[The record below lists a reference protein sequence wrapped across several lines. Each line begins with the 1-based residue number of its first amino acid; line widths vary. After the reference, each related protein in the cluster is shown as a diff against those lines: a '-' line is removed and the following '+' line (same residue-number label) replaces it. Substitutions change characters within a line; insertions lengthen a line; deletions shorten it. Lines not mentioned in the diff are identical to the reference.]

1 MADVKFSELSELAA
15 ADVASDDILA
25 VVDTNASTSK
35 KLTINS
41 LFGEVP
47 VNIAVNDTTDTSS
60 ATTGS
65 IQTDG
70 GIGIAKKAW
79 VGTTLSV
86 GTTSTLT
93 GAVTATAG
101 MFPATQDGA
110 ALGST
115 SLQWSD
121 VFLADGAVIGLGDDN
136 DTTITHVADTGVLLN
151 STRQLQFGDAA
162 SYIAQS
168 SDGVLRVDGEA
179 TIDLNASTAVLVSND
194 LKLDNDAA
202 VLGFGVDND
211 VTLTHV
217 HDTGLLLNGTMQLQ
231 FNDSSQYISSTGV
244 ILSIAATDEIDLTAT
259 AVDLN
264 GTLNVSGLQTVQTGI
279 VPDAQDGAYL
289 GTSSLQF
296 SDLFLADAAVIA
308 FGDDGDVTLTHVADT
323 GLLLTD
329 ASGVGTTQLQFGD
342 AGTYIQQI
350 TDGNLKAVADGD
362 ITLQATHLLV
372 GTAGAN
378 ARIQALTNDYDLTL
392 HQYDA
397 KEVARVHDGAIVPT
411 AAGTSTSLT
420 AGTGFGH
427 RRRVLTL
434 GSGNDDNYLT
444 LTAADSGSIIYVTP
458 TNAVS
463 LTLPLVGTETGQWFD
478 IIIAANFNKA
488 FTIKTSGQDGADNIT
503 LFNVASDAS
512 DASDVG
518 GADHDI
524 LTFTNAL
531 AGSRIQIINCAGG
544 TAEKWHAYVSS
555 MNTIDATIA

>member
-1 MADVKFSELSELAA
+1 MADVKFSELTSLAA

-25 VVDTNASTSK
+25 IVDTGASTSK
-35 KLTINS
+35 KLTIDN
-41 LFGEVP
+41 LFGSVP
-47 VNIAVNDTTDTSS
+47 VNIAQSDATDATSS
-60 ATTGS
+60 AGAVRTA
-65 IQTDG
+65 G
-70 GIGIAKKAW
+70 GVSMAKK
-79 VGTTLSV
+79 LYV

-101 MFPATQDGA
+101 VFPAAQDGA

-121 VFLADGAVIGLGDDN
+121 IFLADAAVIGMGDDN

-151 STRQLQFGDAA
+151 STRQIQFGDSA

-231 FNDSSQYISSTGV
+231 FNDSSQSISSTGV

-259 AVDLN
+259 AVDLI

-362 ITLQATHLLV
+362 ITLQATDLLV

>member
-101 MFPATQDGA
+101 IFPATQDGA

-231 FNDSSQYISSTGV
+231 FNDSSQSISSTGV

-362 ITLQATHLLV
+362 ITLQATDLLV

>member
-101 MFPATQDGA
+101 IFPATQDGA

-362 ITLQATHLLV
+362 ITLQATDLLV

>member
-1 MADVKFSELSELAA
+1 MYKHYDNFLEEHVAQLIDFEMKEVKWEYDYDSKPNGTQKHWHVFCGHNIDECNLNGYEFIEPIWNNIKNVDSTLELERAYL
-15 ADVASDDILA
+15 
-25 VVDTNASTSK
+25 NAH
-35 KLTINS
+35 
-41 LFGEVP
+41 
-47 VNIAVNDTTDTSS
+47 AY
-60 ATTGS
+60 
-65 IQTDG
+65 
-70 GIGIAKKAW
+70 GIAPHIH
-79 VGTTLSV
+79 T
-86 GTTSTLT
+86 
-93 GAVTATAG
+93 
-101 MFPATQDGA
+101 
-110 ALGST
+110 
-115 SLQWSD
+115 
-121 VFLADGAVIGLGDDN
+121 
-136 DTTITHVADTGVLLN
+136 
-151 STRQLQFGDAA
+151 
-162 SYIAQS
+162 
-168 SDGVLRVDGEA
+168 
-179 TIDLNASTAVLVSND
+179 
-194 LKLDNDAA
+194 
-202 VLGFGVDND
+202 
-211 VTLTHV
+211 
-217 HDTGLLLNGTMQLQ
+217 
-231 FNDSSQYISSTGV
+231 
-244 ILSIAATDEIDLTAT
+244 
-259 AVDLN
+259 
-264 GTLNVSGLQTVQTGI
+264 
-279 VPDAQDGAYL
+279 
-289 GTSSLQF
+289 
-296 SDLFLADAAVIA
+296 
-308 FGDDGDVTLTHVADT
+308 DDGDVTLTHVSDT

-362 ITLQATHLLV
+362 ITLQATDLLV

-463 LTLPLVGTETGQWFD
+463 LTLPLVGTETGQWVD